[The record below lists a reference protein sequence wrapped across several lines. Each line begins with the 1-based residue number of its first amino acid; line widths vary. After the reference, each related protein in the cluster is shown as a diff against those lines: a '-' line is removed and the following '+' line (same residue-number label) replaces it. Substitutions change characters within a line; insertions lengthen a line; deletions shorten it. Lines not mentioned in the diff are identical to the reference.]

1 MNITNLKNTYNVLIT
16 HMKNNNYSQRYIEM
30 VNTEIKK
37 VIKNGETYESYLEYY
52 LKSVKNTEKQG
63 KRKYRLDLL
72 NLIMNFD
79 LYGILPNR
87 YKFKNK
93 IIDNSNY
100 SKLNDEYKKVIDIH
114 HKVSKKNGKKNT
126 TIHSEALRAASF
138 FIHIQNKGITKLK
151 DITENDV
158 LDFFV
163 DDNNNLIKSC
173 SYKKNIKAVIK
184 AGATEIN
191 ECTKILNYLP
201 ILRENRKNINF
212 LKADEIEGIKNTLN
226 CESSDINYR
235 DKAIVTILLYTGLR
249 ACDIANLNLTDID
262 WEEETINIIQNK
274 TDIELQLPLIPQVG
288 NAIYEYIANERP
300 KSQNANLFLRQDAN
314 LPITTSSVNIAVNKI
329 MNKAQIRMKKGVRRG
344 THIFRY
350 HLATF
355 LLENNVPQPVIT
367 QTLGN
372 RSPLSLEPYLHAD
385 LVHLKECS
393 LSVEKFSNL
402 EVKVND

>member
-1 MNITNLKNTYNVLIT
+1 MDITNLKNTYNVLIT
-16 HMKNNNYSQRYIEM
+16 HMKKNNYSQRYIEM

-184 AGATEIN
+184 AGATEIY

-344 THIFRY
+344 AHIFRY

-367 QTLGN
+367 QTLGHS
-372 RSPLSLEPYLHAD
+372 SPLSLEPYLHAD

>member
-367 QTLGN
+367 QTLGHS
-372 RSPLSLEPYLHAD
+372 SPLSLEPYLHAD

>member
-1 MNITNLKNTYNVLIT
+1 MDITNLKNTYNVLIT
-16 HMKNNNYSQRYIEM
+16 HMKKNNYSQRYIEM

-126 TIHSEALRAASF
+126 TIHNEALRAASF

-367 QTLGN
+367 QTLGHS
-372 RSPLSLEPYLHAD
+372 SPLSLEPYLHAD